1 MPSVLTMI
9 TDKDRLDFS
18 QNYSIARNYVGDR
31 LFPDIKTENLEAEYE
46 RLSEGMDLPTAAMV
60 HAFDTEAAIGV
71 RPGFEK
77 VNVEK
82 LLIKEKIN
90 QSERLRQLLN
100 HGVRESNLIDYV
112 YDDMGRLSDSVKT
125 RTEIAKMEVMSTGKM
140 TINENGLNFAI
151 NFQVNKFKTLK
162 GWEDP
167 THDILGDVADMVQM
181 ALDKGYVV
189 NTALTSTKMRSYMLK
204 NEGIMKAIKGVNFV
218 GMAITPAEVSNLLL
232 SLYGLNMV
240 IDDDMY
246 GIANKENTTRTPKR
260 FLPDNVF
267 TLYVSTGNGKI
278 GTGLWGVTPEEEKAS
293 AFTSLSKK
301 QFITISQWAT
311 PDPVAEWT
319 KASGVFIPVIPNPY
333 GIVIGT
339 LTEGE
344 SGLDTLVVN
353 STASQTTNGYT
364 KVSVSPAKSGD
375 NSYKYKV
382 ADDCKLPSYLGNVK
396 TYATWDGTSEIE
408 ATTGKEIMIIECDP
422 NYRAVKAGITTV
434 TAKDE

>member
-1 MPSVLTMI
+1 MPSVLEMI

-18 QNYSIARNYVGDR
+18 QNYSVARNYVGDTI
-31 LFPDIKTENLEAEYE
+31 FPDVKTENLEAEYE

-100 HGVRESNLIDYV
+100 HGVRESNLINYV

-140 TINENGLNFAI
+140 SIKENGLDFSIDFQI
-151 NFQVNKFKTLK
+151 NKYKALK

-167 THDILGDVADMVQM
+167 THDILGDIADMVQM

-218 GMAITPAEVSNLLL
+218 GMAITPAEVNNLLL
-232 SLYGLNMV
+232 SLYGLSVV

-246 GIANKENTTRTPKR
+246 GVADKTNTTRTPKR
-260 FLPDNVF
+260 FFPDNVF

-293 AFTSLSKK
+293 AFTAMSQK

-319 KASGVFIPVIPNPY
+319 KASGVFIPVVPNPY

-344 SGLDTLVVN
+344 SGLDTLSVS
-353 STASQTTNGYT
+353 STASDSTIGNT
-364 KVSVSPAKSGD
+364 KVTVTPTKAAG

-382 ADDCKLPSYLGNVK
+382 ADDCKLPAYLGSVK
-396 TYATWDGTSEIE
+396 TYQSWDGVSEIAAE
-408 ATTGKEIMIIECDP
+408 NGKEIMIVECDSS
-422 NYRAVKAGITTV
+422 YRAVKAGITTV
-434 TAKDE
+434 TSKVS

>member
-1 MPSVLTMI
+1 M
-9 TDKDRLDFS
+9 
-18 QNYSIARNYVGDR
+18 
-31 LFPDIKTENLEAEYE
+31 
-46 RLSEGMDLPTAAMV
+46 
-60 HAFDTEAAIGV
+60 
-71 RPGFEK
+71 
-77 VNVEK
+77 
-82 LLIKEKIN
+82 
-90 QSERLRQLLN
+90 RQLLN

-140 TINENGLNFAI
+140 SIKENNLDFTIDFG
-151 NFQVNKFKTLK
+151 VNKFKELK

-167 THDILGDVADMVQM
+167 THDILGDILDMVQM

-189 NTALTSTKMRSYMLK
+189 NSALTSTKMRSYMLK
-204 NEGIMKAIKGVNFV
+204 NEGIMKAIKGVNYV
-218 GMAITPAEVSNLLL
+218 GMAITPAEVNNLLL
-232 SLYGLNMV
+232 SLYGISVV

-246 GIANKENTTRTPKR
+246 GIADKNNTTRTPKR

-267 TLYVSTGNGKI
+267 TLYSSTGNGKI

-293 AFTSLSKK
+293 AFTAMSQK

-344 SGLDTLVVN
+344 SGLDTLNVT
-353 STASQTTNGYT
+353 STASLTSTGYT
-364 KVSVSPAKSGD
+364 KVSVTPSKGAN

-382 ADDCKLPSYLGNVK
+382 ADDCKLPQYLGNVK
-396 TYATWDGTSEIE
+396 TYPTWDGTSEIE
-408 ATTGKEIMIIECDP
+408 AETGKEIMIIECDS
-422 NYRAVKAGITTV
+422 NYRAVKAGIATV
-434 TAKDE
+434 QSKNE

>member
-1 MPSVLTMI
+1 MPSVLSMI

-77 VNVEK
+77 VSIEK

-151 NFQVNKFKTLK
+151 DFKVNKFKALK

-167 THDILGDVADMVQM
+167 THDILGDIADMVQM

-218 GMAITPAEVSNLLL
+218 GMAITQAEVENLLF
-232 SLYGLNMV
+232 SLHSLNMV
-240 IDDDMY
+240 IDDDIY
-246 GIANKENTTRTPKR
+246 
-260 FLPDNVF
+260 
-267 TLYVSTGNGKI
+267 
-278 GTGLWGVTPEEEKAS
+278 
-293 AFTSLSKK
+293 
-301 QFITISQWAT
+301 
-311 PDPVAEWT
+311 
-319 KASGVFIPVIPNPY
+319 
-333 GIVIGT
+333 
-339 LTEGE
+339 
-344 SGLDTLVVN
+344 
-353 STASQTTNGYT
+353 
-364 KVSVSPAKSGD
+364 
-375 NSYKYKV
+375 
-382 ADDCKLPSYLGNVK
+382 
-396 TYATWDGTSEIE
+396 
-408 ATTGKEIMIIECDP
+408 
-422 NYRAVKAGITTV
+422 
-434 TAKDE
+434 

>member
-1 MPSVLTMI
+1 
-9 TDKDRLDFS
+9 
-18 QNYSIARNYVGDR
+18 
-31 LFPDIKTENLEAEYE
+31 
-46 RLSEGMDLPTAAMV
+46 
-60 HAFDTEAAIGV
+60 
-71 RPGFEK
+71 
-77 VNVEK
+77 
-82 LLIKEKIN
+82 
-90 QSERLRQLLN
+90 
-100 HGVRESNLIDYV
+100 
-112 YDDMGRLSDSVKT
+112 
-125 RTEIAKMEVMSTGKM
+125 
-140 TINENGLNFAI
+140 
-151 NFQVNKFKTLK
+151 
-162 GWEDP
+162 
-167 THDILGDVADMVQM
+167 MVQM

-218 GMAITPAEVSNLLL
+218 GMAITPAEVANLLL

-293 AFTSLSKK
+293 AFTSLSQK